1 MEITDAELKTKVKEA
16 VDAAVNEA
24 TTGLKTKNT
33 ELLGKLKKAQKDS
46 EIDPADH
53 AALQQELDDMEIK
66 LSESAKA
73 LKIAIKAADDSKK
86 LYETEAGVAH
96 NLLVDNGLNSA
107 LIANGVKNPVYL
119 EAAVALLKGSVKL
132 EADGDK
138 RVAKVGDKALADYVK
153 EWAEGE
159 KGKVF
164 VDAPGNVGGGA
175 AGGNGSG
182 KPDGKYE
189 NIKDPMSRL
198 SAISADGGT

>member
-53 AALQQELDDMEIK
+53 AALQQELDDTEIK

-153 EWAEGE
+153 EWAEGD

-189 NIKDPMSRL
+189 NIKNPASRL
-198 SAISADGGT
+198 AAISADGGT